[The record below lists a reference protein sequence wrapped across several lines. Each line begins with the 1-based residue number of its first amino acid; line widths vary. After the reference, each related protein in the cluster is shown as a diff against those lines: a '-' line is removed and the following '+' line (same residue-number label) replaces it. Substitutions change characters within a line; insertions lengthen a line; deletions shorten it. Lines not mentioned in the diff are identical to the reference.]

1 MLVMQTD
8 VICQYIQGT
17 IIGVSFGRWDS
28 RVNRRDTLDLLFLLL
43 SEGEQRFSASSL
55 DAREE
60 IVFRNE
66 VPGTWV
72 Q

>member
-8 VICQYIQGT
+8 VICQNIQGT
-17 IIGVSFGRWDS
+17 IIGVSFRRWDG
-28 RVNRRDTLDLLFLLL
+28 RINGLGTRGLLFLLL
-43 SEGEQRFSASSL
+43 SEGEKGFSAPSL

-66 VPGTWV
+66 VSGTWV